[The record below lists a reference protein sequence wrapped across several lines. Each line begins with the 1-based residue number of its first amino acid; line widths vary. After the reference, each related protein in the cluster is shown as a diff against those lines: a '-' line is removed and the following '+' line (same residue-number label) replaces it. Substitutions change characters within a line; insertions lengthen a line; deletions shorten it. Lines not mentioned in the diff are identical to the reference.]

1 MPSRGIL
8 MRYPSAIGPI
18 VGAGVGATG
27 LVETVGDAVGAGVA
41 VAEGL
46 GKATGATEPARGR
59 LSPATRAIPT
69 ASANSAVGNMKERG
83 MRLFSNAERMPSDR
97 ASLADRRTR
106 AAATLRER
114 NLAALLVSPGA
125 DLFYLSGY
133 QVFTS
138 ERLTCLVLDRDGKAT
153 IVCPELEAP
162 RVASAAPD
170 IERSTWGETD
180 DPAAAVASLVRG
192 AGGVAVADQM
202 WAAFVLKLQGALPD
216 RTFAVASEITRGLR
230 MRKDAAEMA
239 ALRAVS
245 ESADRAYA
253 RILERPFAGRTE
265 REIGADLAE
274 LLRAEGHEEVGFT
287 IVASGANGASPHH
300 ETGDRRVAAGDTV
313 VLDFGGAMRGY
324 RSDITRTVRVGRVAG
339 EEQKVHDVVRRA
351 QEAGY
356 AAARKDASAES
367 VDAASRRVID
377 EAGYGEFFIHRTGH
391 GIGLDGHEHPYLVRG
406 NRERLEP
413 GMAFSIEPGIY
424 LPGRFG
430 VRIEDIA
437 IIDSDGSAQ
446 PLNRADHAF
455 ATVA

>member
-1 MPSRGIL
+1 
-8 MRYPSAIGPI
+8 
-18 VGAGVGATG
+18 
-27 LVETVGDAVGAGVA
+27 
-41 VAEGL
+41 
-46 GKATGATEPARGR
+46 
-59 LSPATRAIPT
+59 
-69 ASANSAVGNMKERG
+69 
-83 MRLFSNAERMPSDR
+83 MRLFSDAERMPSER
-97 ASLADRRTR
+97 ASTADRRTR
-106 AAATLRER
+106 AAAKLRER
-114 NLAALLVSPGA
+114 GLSALAVSPGA
-125 DLFYLSGY
+125 DLFYLAGY
-133 QVFTS
+133 QIFSS

-162 RVASAAPD
+162 RAAVAAPD
-170 IERSTWGETD
+170 IARATWGETD
-180 DPAAAVASLVRG
+180 DPYAVVAGLIRG
-192 AGGVAVADQM
+192 SGDVAVGDQM
-202 WAAFVLKLQGALPD
+202 WAAFVLKLQAALPD
-216 RTFAVASEITRGLR
+216 RTFSIASVVMRELR
-230 MRKDAAEMA
+230 MRKDAAELE
-239 ALRAVS
+239 ALRLVS

-253 RILERPFAGRTE
+253 RILGRPFAGRTE

-274 LLRAEGHEEVGFT
+274 LLRAEGHDEVGFT

-300 ETGDRRVAAGDTV
+300 ETGDRRIAEGDTV

-324 RSDITRTVRVGRVAG
+324 RSDITRTVHVGKTVSR
-339 EEQKVHDVVRRA
+339 EEQKVHDVVRRS

-377 EAGYGEFFIHRTGH
+377 DAGYGEFFIHRTGH

-430 VRIEDIA
+430 VRIEDVA
-437 IIDSDGSAQ
+437 VIDADGSAR
-446 PLNRADHAF
+446 PLNLADHAF